1 MATIAV
7 IPGDGVGPEVI
18 DEALRVLRR
27 VSEIDGI
34 QFDTVPYPFGADHYL
49 KTGELMP
56 SGVLDEFKQMD
67 AILLGAI
74 GDPRVETGILERAI
88 IGGVRWTLDMYIN
101 LRPIKLYAD
110 YLCPLKDKK
119 PEDIDMVFVREN
131 TEDLYIGM
139 GGHFKKG
146 TADEVA
152 IQQMIMTRK
161 GIERAVRYAFD
172 LTRKRDKRK
181 KLTLIDKVNAIGAME
196 IWTRTFDEVGRE
208 YPDIERDHA
217 FIDAACMW
225 MVKNPEW
232 FDVAVTGNMMGDI
245 ITDLGAAISGGLGIA
260 ASGNIHPGRVSMF
273 EPIHGSAPK
282 HAGKGVICPLAALSA
297 TQMMIDYLG
306 HPEAAARLDR
316 AITKALT
323 SGEIR
328 SLSTSSGMATSAYT
342 DVVLK
347 YLNQTAGVLA

>member
-1 MATIAV
+1 
-7 IPGDGVGPEVI
+7 
-18 DEALRVLRR
+18 
-27 VSEIDGI
+27 
-34 QFDTVPYPFGADHYL
+34 
-49 KTGELMP
+49 
-56 SGVLDEFKQMD
+56 
-67 AILLGAI
+67 
-74 GDPRVETGILERAI
+74 
-88 IGGVRWTLDMYIN
+88 
-101 LRPIKLYAD
+101 
-110 YLCPLKDKK
+110 
-119 PEDIDMVFVREN
+119 
-131 TEDLYIGM
+131 
-139 GGHFKKG
+139 
-146 TADEVA
+146 
-152 IQQMIMTRK
+152 
-161 GIERAVRYAFD
+161 
-172 LTRKRDKRK
+172 
-181 KLTLIDKVNAIGAME
+181 
-196 IWTRTFDEVGRE
+196 VGRE

-328 SLSTSSGMATSAYT
+328 SLSTSSGMGTSRYT
-342 DVVLK
+342 DIVLQ
-347 YLNQTAGVLA
+347 YLN